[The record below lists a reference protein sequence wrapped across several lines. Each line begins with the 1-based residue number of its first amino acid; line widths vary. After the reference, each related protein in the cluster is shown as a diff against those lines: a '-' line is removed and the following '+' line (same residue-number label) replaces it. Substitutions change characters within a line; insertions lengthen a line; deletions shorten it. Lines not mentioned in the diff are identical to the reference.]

1 MSKCSIR
8 YNITLGEDFTD
19 IQLEQTIKESDLEEL
34 IELLPEGL
42 DTSVGEGG
50 RLFSGGQRQRMAL
63 AR

>member
-1 MSKCSIR
+1 M
-8 YNITLGEDFTD
+8 GEDFTD

-34 IELLPEGL
+34 IELLPEGV